1 MGTEGRIS
9 MAAVVCW
16 GALCAVLVVLS
27 SASVDGD
34 TPINQYQ
41 KGFASGNSVAKKAGQ
56 ETAAPVKRQVA
67 KLEAAAQVREVKIAT
82 LEGQAAAAGG
92 QMKDMHSKIATK
104 DAKISKLE
112 TKTGKISQPSPVC
125 ALYKE
130 PKQKKNQLK
139 LKRTMDQRVAQA
151 VQALKSDPEFKKW
164 VQKKP
169 MDDLRTAKLLRNQV
183 FRKYRAANK
192 RTKEVT
198 QNYQE
203 METAMFGR
211 ARGLVSNRMSFS
223 NAMSQFA
230 LDSNKAW
237 GKSVSDYRKGIS
249 VIGTTSPS
257 KLLKFV
263 KETARNTAKLG
274 LRIRSTLEIKN
285 LPGNTGFQIY
295 RASIENQI
303 LAELSSFKDDMAGN
317 HTSGRQGVRPLKIK
331 QETVRDQWMKLLVN
345 MTLQEGTVMR
355 NLDLLGTFPIP
366 DQVDVSKLVCV
377 NSTRMCKHPVEVGQV
392 CKVFSGFCGKY
403 TVGIVKESAKGSTHW
418 KKWGANSPDKP
429 KALRKALTPTEGGA
443 QWSCQRVTGDSK
455 KMQSSYECTLL
466 DYGANGLGFVGFKGS
481 TRLIPTEGKK
491 TCVRWSRTKD
501 KVLPKM
507 KVCCPEFKCKP
518 SSGCGKAYNKALAET
533 LYTAKTKKCHKDL
546 LSNPKKPETSK
557 CLDKM
562 TRSKCAEKM
571 EDCLSALEFGRDI
584 AKKNYETRNFKGNN
598 AASPKSLK
606 LGAQYCESMW
616 KNSRIG
622 DTPAETDATD
632 PARLLALLPM
642 QLADVKIEFKTEKTD
657 KDLPPG
663 VMAKPYSC
671 NNKKDTKGG
680 PVHAYWPDQKW
691 GLGKAT
697 RLKYCGMSEC
707 QELYPQ
713 LKGCEVHASVL
724 KMHPGDKGKFKT
736 NTQFCLNKKDEMQ
749 AFWRLKSKKE
759 KCPGEEKN
767 GENWKLM
774 VSEAPQYGNK
784 WKKSRDDCSLS
795 KNPHTKKRMLGES
808 ASTDK
813 VMGGETSVEMI
824 KTSTKRERLGSTN
837 TGNTVQ
843 HVAHHLKHAASHYS
857 QVAAPLDEFQKAA
870 IALGK
875 TKQKYRRL
883 QRDVS
888 RLRQIAKKK
897 AQVYLSQGNRLA
909 EGADTDST
917 DLTEGNPC
925 SLSFSFVKTICRH
938 IKSIKRR
945 VNSLKKPIVK
955 LKNKMAK
962 AAKAVVKAS
971 KKAAAMLRKAAKA
984 AANLIKNRFGNIGK
998 MLTAKPI
1005 KIRASGY
1012 IFKLN
1017 IMDPKTIVTAIGKA
1031 VGLIR
1036 SRLAITSKAQAWD
1049 SVRKMD
1055 RQLVPPVCKVQ
1066 AAEKKCQNKRQNSTP
1081 IPELSTLEIDLEG
1094 QHKCIKHF
1102 SASRIALSKIVH
1114 CPLAPY
1120 QYKMSGVT
1128 FSTDGCMVAKSCSG
1142 SVLQTHIKDKQD
1154 ARAHK
1159 HAEGLCSMY

>member
-9 MAAVVCW
+9 MAAVVRW

-67 KLEAAAQVREVKIAT
+67 KLEAAAQFREVKIAT

-112 TKTGKISQPSPVC
+112 TKTGKISKPSPVC

-263 KETARNTAKLG
+263 KDTARNTAKLG

-295 RASIENQI
+295 RASIENQF
-303 LAELSSFKDDMAGN
+303 LAEFSSFKDDMAGN

-345 MTLQEGTVMR
+345 MTLQEGKVMR

-366 DQVDVSKLVCV
+366 DQVDISKLVCV

-507 KVCCPEFKCKP
+507 KVCCPEFECKE
-518 SSGCGKAYNKALAET
+518 GCGTAYNRALAET

-622 DTPAETDATD
+622 DTAAETKTTD
-632 PARLLALLPM
+632 PARLLALWPM
-642 QLADVKIEFKTEKTD
+642 QLADVKITFKAETTE

-671 NNKKDTKGG
+671 NDKIDTKGG

-736 NTQFCLNKKDEMQ
+736 NTQFCLNKKDEGQ
-749 AFWRLKSKKE
+749 AFLIVKGKKS
-759 KCPGEEKN
+759 KCPGEKKN

-774 VSEAPQYGNK
+774 VSEAPQFGDK

-888 RLRQIAKKK
+888 RLRQI
-897 AQVYLSQGNRLA
+897 
-909 EGADTDST
+909 
-917 DLTEGNPC
+917 
-925 SLSFSFVKTICRH
+925 
-938 IKSIKRR
+938 
-945 VNSLKKPIVK
+945 
-955 LKNKMAK
+955 
-962 AAKAVVKAS
+962 
-971 KKAAAMLRKAAKA
+971 
-984 AANLIKNRFGNIGK
+984 
-998 MLTAKPI
+998 
-1005 KIRASGY
+1005 
-1012 IFKLN
+1012 
-1017 IMDPKTIVTAIGKA
+1017 
-1031 VGLIR
+1031 
-1036 SRLAITSKAQAWD
+1036 
-1049 SVRKMD
+1049 
-1055 RQLVPPVCKVQ
+1055 
-1066 AAEKKCQNKRQNSTP
+1066 
-1081 IPELSTLEIDLEG
+1081 
-1094 QHKCIKHF
+1094 
-1102 SASRIALSKIVH
+1102 
-1114 CPLAPY
+1114 
-1120 QYKMSGVT
+1120 
-1128 FSTDGCMVAKSCSG
+1128 
-1142 SVLQTHIKDKQD
+1142 
-1154 ARAHK
+1154 
-1159 HAEGLCSMY
+1159 

>member
-9 MAAVVCW
+9 MAAVVRW

-112 TKTGKISQPSPVC
+112 TKTGKISKPSPVC

-139 LKRTMDQRVAQA
+139 L
-151 VQALKSDPEFKKW
+151 
-164 VQKKP
+164 
-169 MDDLRTAKLLRNQV
+169 
-183 FRKYRAANK
+183 K

-249 VIGTTSPS
+249 VLGTTSPS

-263 KETARNTAKLG
+263 KDTARNTAKLG

-285 LPGNTGFQIY
+285 LPGNAGFQIY
-295 RASIENQI
+295 RASIENQF
-303 LAELSSFKDDMAGN
+303 LAELSSFEDDMAGN

-345 MTLQEGTVMR
+345 MTLQEGKVMR

-507 KVCCPEFKCKP
+507 KVCCPKFECNE
-518 SSGCGKAYNKALAET
+518 GCGRAYNKAVAET

-557 CLDKM
+557 CRGKM

-571 EDCLSALEFGRDI
+571 EGCLSALEFGRDI
-584 AKKNYETRNFKGNN
+584 ATKNYATRDFEENN

-642 QLADVKIEFKTEKTD
+642 QLADVKITFKAETTE

-671 NNKKDTKGG
+671 NNKDTKGG

-713 LKGCEVHASVL
+713 LKGCEAHAEVF
-724 KMHPGDKGKFKT
+724 KMHPGDKGKFKE
-736 NTQFCLNKKDEMQ
+736 NTQFCLNKKDEKQ
-749 AFWRLKSKKE
+749 AFWRVKSKKS
-759 KCPGEEKN
+759 KCPGEKSN
-767 GENWKLM
+767 GKTDWKLM
-774 VSEAPQYGNK
+774 VSESPQNGDK

-888 RLRQIAKKK
+888 RLRQIAKRK

-909 EGADTDST
+909 EGTDTDLT

-925 SLSFSFVKTICRH
+925 SLSFSFVKSICRH

-962 AAKAVVKAS
+962 AARAVVKAS
-971 KKAAAMLRKAAKA
+971 KRAAAMLRKAAKA
-984 AANLIKNRFGNIGK
+984 AANLIKNGFGNIGK

-1017 IMDPKTIVTAIGKA
+1017 IMNPKTIVTAMGKA
-1031 VGLIR
+1031 VGLIA

-1049 SVRKMD
+1049 SVRTID
-1055 RQLVPPVCKVQ
+1055 RKLVPTVCEVQ
-1066 AAEKKCQNKRQNSTP
+1066 AAKKKCTKRQNSTP

>member
-9 MAAVVCW
+9 MAAVVRW

-112 TKTGKISQPSPVC
+112 TKTGKISKPSPVC

-139 LKRTMDQRVAQA
+139 L
-151 VQALKSDPEFKKW
+151 
-164 VQKKP
+164 
-169 MDDLRTAKLLRNQV
+169 
-183 FRKYRAANK
+183 K

-249 VIGTTSPS
+249 VLGTTSPS

-263 KETARNTAKLG
+263 KDTARNTAKLG

-295 RASIENQI
+295 RASIENQF
-303 LAELSSFKDDMAGN
+303 LAEFSSFEDDMAGN
-317 HTSGRQGVRPLKIK
+317 HTSGRQGVRPLKMK

-345 MTLQEGTVMR
+345 MTLQEGKVMR

-481 TRLIPTEGKK
+481 TRLIPTEGNK

-507 KVCCPEFKCKP
+507 KVCCPEFKCKE
-518 SSGCGKAYNKALAET
+518 GCGKAYNRALAET

-622 DTPAETDATD
+622 DTAAETKTTD
-632 PARLLALLPM
+632 PARLLALWPM
-642 QLADVKIEFKTEKTD
+642 QLADVKITFKAETTE

-671 NNKKDTKGG
+671 NDKIDTKGG

-736 NTQFCLNKKDEMQ
+736 NTQFCLNKKDEGQ
-749 AFWRLKSKKE
+749 AFLIVKSKKS
-759 KCPGEEKN
+759 KCPGEKSN
-767 GENWKLM
+767 GKTDWKLM
-774 VSEAPQYGNK
+774 VDEAPQYGNR

-837 TGNTVQ
+837 TGTTVQ

-888 RLRQIAKKK
+888 RLRQIAKRK

-909 EGADTDST
+909 EGTDTDLT

-925 SLSFSFVKTICRH
+925 SLSFSFVKSICRH

-962 AAKAVVKAS
+962 AARAVVKAS
-971 KKAAAMLRKAAKA
+971 KRAAAMLRKAAKA
-984 AANLIKNRFGNIGK
+984 AANLIKNGFGNIGK

-1017 IMDPKTIVTAIGKA
+1017 IMNPKTIVTAMGKA
-1031 VGLIR
+1031 VGLIA

-1049 SVRKMD
+1049 SVRTID
-1055 RQLVPPVCKVQ
+1055 RKLVPTVCEVQ
-1066 AAEKKCQNKRQNSTP
+1066 AAKKKCTKRQNSTP